1 MSVLPVAH
9 VDDVDRYVVSRV
21 DSLPGFYGVAQYRG
35 FRDEP
40 SLDVDEIVTKINEVE
55 IRLGRDGA
63 ALVASQLRD
72 HSLRPTHVYVSRQ
85 SRSQSRALSVTCS
98 VPHYEVKSRG
108 LNMGRITPIMNY
120 LRRALI
126 EEVYGRLSKALRLH
140 ARVFWALTYVAKPLC
155 SLIRRAGGPAP
166 MSRSTTFCHRYMS
179 LI

>member
-1 MSVLPVAH
+1 
-9 VDDVDRYVVSRV
+9 
-21 DSLPGFYGVAQYRG
+21 
-35 FRDEP
+35 
-40 SLDVDEIVTKINEVE
+40 
-55 IRLGRDGA
+55 
-63 ALVASQLRD
+63 
-72 HSLRPTHVYVSRQ
+72 
-85 SRSQSRALSVTCS
+85 
-98 VPHYEVKSRG
+98 
-108 LNMGRITPIMNY
+108 MGRITPIMNY